1 MRIRIDD
8 QFDDKTELEY
18 DTVDNDSI
26 IGNGVLGNDC
36 SIIEV
41 KDFKEVKEENNDSI
55 HEDNKYKYEKTL
67 LSHFYFCFS
76 SGKLC

>member
-36 SIIEV
+36 SIIEL
-41 KDFKEVKEENNDSI
+41 
-55 HEDNKYKYEKTL
+55 KTL
-67 LSHFYFCFS
+67 KKSKRRIMILYMKIISIMSLLKVEH
-76 SGKLC
+76 L